1 MSHAQRYAIAAPA
14 QQICQVI
21 GIDPARVARR
31 AGLAPDFMG
40 EGARLVTASEFYAL
54 WDAMDAEARRPE
66 LPDVLADAILRSG
79 FDSAVY
85 SFFCSPTVRIGLER
99 KALFKPLLAP
109 IDMEVKSTSD
119 GVAISFS
126 SIEPTRLLPSLFGWF
141 DLVYFVRA
149 IRQATGEHVV
159 PLRIEAPLSRAD
171 WSSMDD
177 LFGCTYSS
185 GARFRML
192 LSAEDANLP
201 LISRNDGLW
210 AELEQGLRAR
220 FANELPPQST
230 AARVRQA
237 LVDGLPGGQVT
248 ADQVSRALA
257 MSKRSLQRRLSEEG
271 SNFKHLLEDTR
282 RAMAMNYLQNSELSV
297 QEIAFLLG
305 FRDPSSF
312 FRAFRAWTGQTPL
325 SMRQQRP

>member
-1 MSHAQRYAIAAPA
+1 MPQIQRYSIAGPA
-14 QQICQVI
+14 RQICEGV
-21 GIDPARVARR
+21 GLDPARVARR

-40 EGARLVTASEFYAL
+40 QGARPVTPSEFYAL
-54 WDAMDAEARRPE
+54 WDALDAEARRPD
-66 LPDVLADAILRSG
+66 LPLLLADAVLKSG

-85 SFFCSPTVRIGLER
+85 SFFSSPTVRIGLER

-109 IDMEVKSTSD
+109 IDMEVQSVAE
-119 GVAISFS
+119 GVSVSFS
-126 SIEPTRLLPSLFGWF
+126 SVVPNRGLPSLFGWF
-141 DLVYFVRA
+141 DLAYFVRA

-159 PLRIEAPLSRAD
+159 PLKVEAPSSRAD
-171 WSSMDD
+171 WNDVSE
-177 LFGCTYSS
+177 LFGRNPDT
-185 GARFRML
+185 GARFRL
-192 LSAEDANLP
+192 VISAQDAGLP

-220 FANELPPQST
+220 FANELPAQST

-271 SNFKHLLEDTR
+271 ANFKHLLEDTR
-282 RAMAMNYLQNSELSV
+282 RAMALNYLQNSEMSV

-312 FRAFRAWTGQTPL
+312 FRAFRAWTGQTPMSL
-325 SMRQQRP
+325 RHEKS